1 MSAKT
6 KIVVLHLKEL
16 IYTGLF
22 AVLGILFIILL
33 IIMFLPNDKS
43 SDKSSDKS
51 PKDEPETA
59 SAPAESET
67 YEPGTYSTSLSLKN
81 STVSVEVDVSA
92 TEITDLR
99 LVNMDEAVATMY
111 PLIEPSFE
119 DLTDQI
125 LEVQN
130 LEDVTYADEN
140 RYTYMMLLN
149 AIDSALE
156 EAKVDFPGRKGA
168 DSESKTEA
176 ESGTEGQGGNAT
188 ESGTENGTTE

>member
-33 IIMFLPNDKS
+33 IIMFLPK
-43 SDKSSDKS
+43 DKSSDKS
-51 PKDEPETA
+51 PKEEPGTA
-59 SAPAESET
+59 TPAESET

-99 LVNMDEAVATMY
+99 LVNMDEAVSTMY
-111 PLIEPSFE
+111 PLIEPSFD

-156 EAKVDFPGRKGA
+156 QAKLDFPGRKGS
-168 DSESKTEA
+168 DVESEKESETETQKQT
-176 ESGTEGQGGNAT
+176 ESETQTGTE
-188 ESGTENGTTE
+188 EL

>member
-33 IIMFLPNDKS
+33 IIMFLPKDKA
-43 SDKSSDKS
+43 
-51 PKDEPETA
+51 PKKEPET

-119 DLTDQI
+119 DLTKQI
-125 LEVQN
+125 LEIQN
-130 LEDVTYADEN
+130 LEDVTYDDEN
-140 RYTYMMLLN
+140 RYTYMLLLN

-156 EAKVDFPGRKGA
+156 QAELGYPEQEKIDTELKTKEGA
-168 DSESKTEA
+168 EMPA
-176 ESGTEGQGGNAT
+176 ESEK
-188 ESGTENGTTE
+188 TTE

>member
-33 IIMFLPNDKS
+33 IIMFLPKDKA
-43 SDKSSDKS
+43 
-51 PKDEPETA
+51 PKEEPETT
-59 SAPAESET
+59 APAESET

-81 STVSVEVDVSA
+81 SSVSVEVDVSA

-125 LEVQN
+125 LETQN
-130 LEDVTYADEN
+130 LEEVTYEDEN
-140 RYTYMMLLN
+140 RYTYMVLLN
-149 AIDSALE
+149 AIESALE
-156 EAKVDFPGRKGA
+156 QARLDPSIQE
-168 DSESKTEA
+168 ELET
-176 ESGTEGQGGNAT
+176 Q
-188 ESGTENGTTE
+188 

>member
-33 IIMFLPNDKS
+33 IIMFLPKDKA
-43 SDKSSDKS
+43 
-51 PKDEPETA
+51 PKEEPEETT
-59 SAPAESET
+59 STPDESET

-111 PLIEPSFE
+111 PLIKPSFE

-156 EAKVDFPGRKGA
+156 EAKVDFPGRNGTDAENKTKSGTETERQTG
-168 DSESKTEA
+168 SETETVTESKT
-176 ESGTEGQGGNAT
+176 
-188 ESGTENGTTE
+188 GTTK